1 MIVHVRDASHP
12 ELAFQAREVE
22 RVLAEDLK
30 ATPEQLSS
38 VIQVFNKVD
47 LVPKPE
53 RSFSEARAL
62 TTCAK
67 SGEGVHELLQVVEAR
82 IVELSGE
89 VVRKIRIPMVDT
101 ERLSWLHTVSDALHC
116 KCSHPSQA
124 RVRSISCQ
132 KNLHFCDCAPQCP
145 LLAER
150 SGAGRGGQ
158 RRRALPGGDSPD
170 QTVHTSALRRNDR
183 TCKIV
188 VCIPQAV
195 IILKL

>member
-47 LVPKPE
+47 LVPTPE

-116 KCSHPSQA
+116 KCSHPSQTRA
-124 RVRSISCQ
+124 LSLSCQ
-132 KNLHFCDCAPQCP
+132 EKFYTFATA
-145 LLAER
+145 LLRVPTTCRMQRCWTWRAALTGTSWR
-150 SGAGRGGQ
+150 RQFGSNRPHIGATTQ
-158 RRRALPGGDSPD
+158 
-170 QTVHTSALRRNDR
+170 
-183 TCKIV
+183 
-188 VCIPQAV
+188 
-195 IILKL
+195 